1 MERIVVL
8 REQAAVLRALAGSF
22 DIDSIRRQ
30 LLDLASRVD
39 ELAKSMEQNP
49 KAAGLSPS
57 D

>member
-30 LLDLASRVD
+30 LLDLASQVD
-39 ELAKSMEQNP
+39 ELAKSMEENP